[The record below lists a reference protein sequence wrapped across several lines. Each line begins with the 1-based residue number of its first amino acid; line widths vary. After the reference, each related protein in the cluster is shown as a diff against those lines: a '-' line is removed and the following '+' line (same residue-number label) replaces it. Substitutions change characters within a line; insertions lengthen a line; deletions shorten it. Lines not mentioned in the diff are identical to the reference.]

1 MEWFLN
7 NKMKANPDKF
17 QFLTSSNDGLKICI
31 NDDVIS
37 STKCQKLL
45 GVMINTKLNFNTCI
59 NV

>member
-31 NDDVIS
+31 NDDAIS
-37 STKCQKLL
+37 NTKCQKLL